1 MSFINSLSS
10 GEKGIRGQRGPRGLD
25 STEQGPTGLTGL
37 TGDTGPTGL
46 TGEKGNTG
54 NPGVA
59 GNDGSVG
66 NTGPQGPQ
74 GTNAGNNPTFQS
86 VDVETLNFENSL
98 KNNGNKILQ
107 STSMQLNSSWRDIPD
122 IGNRFTGIVTLTPEE
137 DNLSCGTFAV
147 SNSSSTNNSGLVS
160 DLSVQSDF
168 YDSSKTVRLGYV
180 GGELKATKD
189 NEGYYQRYN
198 VSYFGFH

>member
-10 GEKGIRGQRGPRGLD
+10 GEKGIRGQRGARGD
-25 STEQGPTGLTGL
+25 P
-37 TGDTGPTGL
+37 GDTGPIGL
-46 TGEKGNTG
+46 TGNTG
-54 NPGVA
+54 NTGDPGVD

-74 GTNAGNNPTFQS
+74 GTNAGPNPTFTS

-122 IGNRFTGIVTLTPEE
+122 IGNRFTGIVTLTPQN

-147 SNSSSTNNSGLVS
+147 SNSSTTNNSGLVNE
-160 DLSVQSDF
+160 LSVQGDDSD
-168 YDSSKTVRLGYV
+168 STKRVRLGYV
-180 GGELKATKD
+180 GGILKATKD
-189 NEGYYQRYN
+189 NEGGYQIYN

>member
-10 GEKGIRGQRGPRGLD
+10 GEKGLRGAKGETGSRGIIGI
-25 STEQGPTGLTGL
+25 T
-37 TGDTGPTGL
+37 
-46 TGEKGNTG
+46 GNTG
-54 NPGVA
+54 SKGDQGAA
-59 GNDGSVG
+59 GTDGTDGTDG
-66 NTGPQGPQ
+66 N
-74 GTNAGNNPTFQS
+74 NAGDNPTFTS

-122 IGNRFTGIVTLTPEE
+122 IGNRFTGIVTLTPQN

-147 SNSSSTNNSGLVS
+147 SNSSTTNNSGLVNE
-160 DLSVQSDF
+160 LSVQGDDSD
-168 YDSSKTVRLGYV
+168 STKRVRLGYV
-180 GGELKATKD
+180 GGILKATKD
-189 NEGYYQRYN
+189 NEGGYQIYN